1 MKYSIFIEPDREEE
15 IIIYAHGKT
24 RLIEQIEELISAEK
38 KDLTGYRGDEIVKLT
53 PAEVICFTVENGK
66 VYGITKSEKLLIK
79 LRLYQLEERFSADFV
94 KINQSCLVRV
104 DKIKRFH
111 SSIGGS
117 LMVTMEGGYR
127 DYISR
132 RQLKIVKE
140 RIGIT

>member
-1 MKYSIFIEPDREEE
+1 M
-15 IIIYAHGKT
+15 
-24 RLIEQIEELISAEK
+24 
-38 KDLTGYRGDEIVKLT
+38 
-53 PAEVICFTVENGK
+53 
-66 VYGITKSEKLLIK
+66 
-79 LRLYQLEERFSADFV
+79 

-117 LMVTMEGGYR
+117 LMVTLEGGYR

-140 RIGIT
+140 RIGINE